1 MADHAHSDDPA
12 VQAQLN
18 RLTMLSPGRDVLGLE
33 RISALMERLGNPQ
46 RRLPP
51 VFHVAG
57 TNGKGSTCAF
67 LRAALEAAG
76 KTVHV
81 YSSPHLVR
89 FNERI
94 RVAGALIDDAA
105 LAPLLAEVLDC
116 SGDINPSFFEATTA
130 AAFLAF
136 SRTPADASIV
146 EVGLGGRLDAT
157 NVIEHPL
164 ICGIA
169 QLGVDHQAFLGDD
182 PVIIAGE
189 KAGIAKAGAPI
200 VTMAYGPGETARIAG
215 IAEAAHAPVLM
226 QGRDWTVAA
235 ASGGLDYSDMRGKL
249 KLPLPRLAGT
259 HQAAN
264 AGLAIAML
272 RHQTAIAVAADAL
285 ASGVANAAW
294 PARLQRLEPGP
305 IRRLAPDRTSI
316 WVDGCHN
323 PASARIVAEQL
334 PGLLGEADDVA
345 LICGVLANKDAAGI
359 LAPFL
364 GTATRFATVPIPGHP
379 HHDPAEL
386 ARWISERGGSAT
398 AHPDVPRA
406 IKAFSANEPPRAIL
420 ILGSLYLAG
429 EVLRANGQV
438 PD

>member
-1 MADHAHSDDPA
+1 
-12 VQAQLN
+12 
-18 RLTMLSPGRDVLGLE
+18 MLSPGRDVLGLE
-33 RISALMERLGNPQ
+33 RISALMERLDNPH
-46 RRLPP
+46 RRLPG

-94 RVAGALIDDAA
+94 RVAGSLIDDAA

-136 SRTPADASIV
+136 ARTPADASII

-189 KAGIAKAGAPI
+189 KAGIAKAGVPI
-200 VTMAYGPGETARIAG
+200 VTMTYGAGETARIF
-215 IAEAAHAPVLM
+215 EAASTVGAPVLV
-226 QGRDWTVAA
+226 QGRDWDVTHQADRLEYQD
-235 ASGGLDYSDMRGKL
+235 SKGRLS
-249 KLPLPRLAGT
+249 LPLPRLSGA
-259 HQAAN
+259 HQAGN

-272 RHQTAIAVAADAL
+272 RHQRAVPVAGDAL
-285 ASGVANAAW
+285 ASGIASTTW
-294 PARLQRLEPGP
+294 PARLQMLGPGP
-305 IRRLAPDRTSI
+305 IVRLAPDRTSI

-323 PASARIVAEQL
+323 PASAQIVAAQL
-334 PGLLGEADDVA
+334 PA
-345 LICGVLANKDAAGI
+345 LFGAASDIAIICGVLANKDAAGI

-364 GTATRFATVPIPGHP
+364 GTAARFATVPIPGHP

-386 ARWISERGGSAT
+386 ALWISERGGSAT
-398 AHPDVPRA
+398 AHPDVSRA
-406 IKAFSANEPPRAIL
+406 IKAFSANNPPRAIL

-429 EVLRANGQV
+429 EVLKANGQV